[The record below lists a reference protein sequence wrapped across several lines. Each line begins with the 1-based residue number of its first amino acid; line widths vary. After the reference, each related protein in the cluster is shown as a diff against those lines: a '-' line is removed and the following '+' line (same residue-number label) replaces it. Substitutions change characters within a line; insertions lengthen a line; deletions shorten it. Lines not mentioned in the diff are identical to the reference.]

1 MESNSPQGKKVPLI
15 FIGVAV
21 LVIAAGVFVR
31 SRNSSSSE
39 PTPEPAPALANAPAP
54 EPAPVLT
61 PELAPM
67 PAKSPEPSQRIRF
80 SSLAASDKNGDN
92 WTLGLAGVP
101 QEPPQDG
108 TRPGA
113 PIIVKADVHAYGQ
126 SISIG
131 LIIQGQAGE
140 VYQPGAAKNGRRRPA
155 PTFRVFDESGK
166 ILGSGSFEYG

>member
-1 MESNSPQGKKVPLI
+1 MENNNPQGMKVPLI

-21 LVIAAGVFVR
+21 LVIAAGILVR

-39 PTPEPAPALANAPAP
+39 PTSEPAPALANAPAP

-67 PAKSPEPSQRIRF
+67 PAQSPEPSQQIRF
-80 SSLAASDKNGDN
+80 SSLAATDENGDN

-101 QEPPQDG
+101 PWPPEAG
-108 TRPGA
+108 TKPGA
-113 PIIVKADVHAYGQ
+113 PIVVKADVQGYGQ

-131 LIIQGQAGE
+131 LIMEGQAGE

-155 PTFRVFDESGK
+155 PTFQVLNESGK